1 MVELPYEYDALEPAI
16 SEQVMTWHHDT
27 HHQGYVNGVNSAEEG
42 LEAQREEGDFSD
54 TGSLLDQFT
63 HNFCGNVLHEMFWN
77 NLSPNGG
84 GRPEGEL
91 MEKIEEDFGSYEN
104 WREEFKAAASSASG
118 WALLV
123 YIPYTDELHNVAVDD
138 HDDGAVWGAHPIL
151 AVDVWEHSY
160 YHDYGPDRGEFV
172 ENVLDLV
179 DWNDVHENF
188 MDMFEK
194 FN

>member
-1 MVELPYEYDALEPAI
+1 
-16 SEQVMTWHHDT
+16 MTWHHDT